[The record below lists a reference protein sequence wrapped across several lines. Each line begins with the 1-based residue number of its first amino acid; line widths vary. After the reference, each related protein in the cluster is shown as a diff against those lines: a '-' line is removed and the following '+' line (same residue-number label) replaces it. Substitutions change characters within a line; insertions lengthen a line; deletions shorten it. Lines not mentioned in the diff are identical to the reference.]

1 MQGMRAAPRLPLV
14 ATLAVLAASAAAGAG
29 AEVLRCEDA
38 AGKVSYT
45 DSSCPPGTRPQRV
58 STQEPVS
65 VLPDP
70 QGDRARAARE
80 ASQYY
85 PAPAQP
91 PAQPA
96 GAVIID
102 GRGGGPSERTDAQRW
117 DGDLGADPQVAD
129 GYYPYPYPYAGGV
142 QRPPARPRDM
152 RPRIRNCDATGCTDR
167 QGNTY
172 NQNTGK
178 LDRYQNIDGKTC
190 RPVGTTVVC
199 R

>member
-1 MQGMRAAPRLPLV
+1 MRPPRLFLP
-14 ATLAVLAASAAAGAG
+14 AILAVLGASAD

-38 AGKVSYT
+38 AGKITYT
-45 DSSCPPGTRPQRV
+45 DSTCPAGTKPQRV

-70 QGDRARAARE
+70 QGDRARASRE
-80 ASQYY
+80 ASQS
-85 PAPAQP
+85 AQSDRQMRPP
-91 PAQPA
+91 PAEPG

-102 GRGGGPSERTDAQRW
+102 GRGGGPNERNDSQRW
-117 DGDLGADPQVAD
+117 DNDLGADPQVAGE
-129 GYYPYPYPYAGGV
+129 GYYPYPYPYPYGGM
-142 QRPPARPRDM
+142 QRPPPPPRDM
-152 RPRIRNCDATGCTDR
+152 RPRIRNCDATGCTDT

-178 LDRYQNIDGKTC
+178 LDRYRSIDGKIC
-190 RPVGTTVVC
+190 RPVGTTTVC

>member
-1 MQGMRAAPRLPLV
+1 MRSQLLLLP
-14 ATLAVLAASAAAGAG
+14 AVLAGLFLASSGAG

-45 DSSCPPGTRPQRV
+45 DGACPAGTRPQRSV
-58 STQEPVS
+58 STQAPVS

-80 ASQYY
+80 REAQDSAALR
-85 PAPAQP
+85 PPPPSAPT
-91 PAQPA
+91 

-102 GRGGGPSERTDAQRW
+102 GRGSGPSERSEAQRW
-117 DGDLGADPQVAD
+117 DTDRGSDPVLADE
-129 GYYPYPYPYAGGV
+129 GYYPYPYPYAGGAN
-142 QRPPARPRDM
+142 RPPPPPRDM
-152 RPRIRNCDATGCTDR
+152 RPRIRNCDATGCTDT

-172 NQNTGK
+172 NPNSGQ
-178 LDRYQNIDGKTC
+178 LDRYRSIDGKNC
-190 RPVGTTVVC
+190 RPVGTTTVC